1 MVYGDTYAQ
10 GNHPDTAIAAA
21 LDEGVVGTALRDE
34 DRCYALLV
42 QAGDDGMTSD
52 ELSEVLGH
60 GGRIIPPNQVA
71 SRILSLRRK
80 ELVLDT
86 KQRRETRRGRMA
98 IVWGVPNPGQPVRR
112 PKGWKRAKSKR

>member
-10 GNHPDTAIAAA
+10 RNHPDTAFESAM
-21 LDEGVVGTALRDE
+21 DEGVIETAKADE
-34 DRCYALLV
+34 VRCLALLGS
-42 QAGDDGMTSD
+42 AGDVGMTSD
-52 ELSEVLGH
+52 ELSAVLGQT
-60 GGRIIPPNQVA
+60 GRIIPPNQIA

-80 ELVLDT
+80 GLVLDT

-98 IVWGVPNPGQPVRR
+98 IVWGVPKPGQPVRR